1 MCYHKLTMKLPTISV
16 ILPTYNAEKYLEN
29 CLKSIQKQD
38 YPRDKLEILIIDGGS
53 HDKTLEIAKKYKT
66 TILFNPYRDCDEG
79 KSIGLRQAKGEIIA
93 LIDADNE
100 LSSPN
105 WLRTMIRP
113 LLEDKTIFG
122 VASPWLIRKDDPLI
136 NQYVTLLEI
145 ADPFARCFHPKMEI
159 IDRGEYLIYRAQLG
173 ETPVIGANGFLWRRK
188 VIDVVGGYEQ
198 KFEEVNFIARVI
210 KGGYLSYAQ
219 VKDLGIYHYYCTSVW
234 SYIKKRVK
242 IGRKFL
248 ARKAKGRKTWVD
260 HANHDSFLLA
270 VLYNLSVIGPLLEAI
285 REYRKSKNIAW
296 FWHPFIS
303 WLTIMVYTYAVI
315 EHQVKKILK

>member
-1 MCYHKLTMKLPTISV
+1 MKLPTISV

-29 CLKSIQKQD
+29 CLNSIKKQN
-38 YPRDKLEILIIDGGS
+38 YPQNKLEILVIDGGS
-53 HDKTLEIAKKYKT
+53 RDRTLEIAKKYKT
-66 TILFNPYRDCDEG
+66 KILFNPYQDCDEG

-100 LSSPN
+100 LSSPQ
-105 WLRTMIRP
+105 WLKTMIQP
-113 LLEDKTIFG
+113 LVEDKTIFG
-122 VASPWLIRKDDPLI
+122 VLSPWLIRKDDPLI
-136 NQYVTLLEI
+136 NQYVTLLEV
-145 ADPFARCFHPKMEI
+145 ADPLARCFHPKMKI
-159 IDRGEYLIYRAQLG
+159 IDKGKYLIYRAKLG
-173 ETPVIGANGFLWRRK
+173 ETPVVGANGFLWRRK

-210 KGGYLSYAQ
+210 NGGYLAYAK
-219 VKDLGIYHYYCTSVW
+219 VKDVGIYHYYCASVW

-248 ARKAKGRKTWVD
+248 GRKAKGRKTWVD
-260 HANHDSFLLA
+260 HANQDSFLLA
-270 VLYNLSVIGPLLEAI
+270 VLYNLSIIGPLMEAI

-303 WLTIMVYTYAVI
+303 WLTIMVYGYALI
-315 EHQVKKILK
+315 EHQMKKILKWRRKK

>member
-1 MCYHKLTMKLPTISV
+1 MKLPTISV

-29 CLKSIQKQD
+29 CLKSIKKQN
-38 YPRDKLEILIIDGGS
+38 YPQNKLEVLVIDGGS
-53 HDKTLEIAKKYKT
+53 RDRTLEIAKKFKT
-66 TILFNPYRDCDEG
+66 KILFNPYQDCDEG

-100 LSSPN
+100 LSSPQ
-105 WLRTMIRP
+105 WLKTMIQP

-122 VASPWLIRKDDPLI
+122 VESPWLIRKDDPLI

-159 IDRGEYLIYRAQLG
+159 IDQGKYLIYRAKLG
-173 ETPVIGANGFLWRRK
+173 ETPVVGANGFLWRKK

-270 VLYNLSVIGPLLEAI
+270 VLYNLSIIGPLLEAI

-303 WLTIMVYTYAVI
+303 WLTIMVYVYAVI